1 MLKYIEKTKLPCG
14 STVKID
20 KTEPKRP
27 LWPLLVGKWGSES
40 YILMVI
46 IDQLIFL
53 YNYATMS
60 VVIVNSKLFSVD
72 QL

>member
-1 MLKYIEKTKLPCG
+1 MLKYIENTKLLCG

-20 KTEPKRP
+20 KMEPKRP
-27 LWPLLVGKWGSES
+27 LWPLLAGKQGSES

-46 IDQLIFL
+46 TDQLDFL

-60 VVIVNSKLFSVD
+60 VVIVNLKLFSVD

>member
-1 MLKYIEKTKLPCG
+1 MLRYIENTKLLCG

-27 LWPLLVGKWGSES
+27 LWPLLAGKQGSES

-46 IDQLIFL
+46 IDQLDFL
-53 YNYATMS
+53 YNYAAMS
-60 VVIVNSKLFSVD
+60 IVIVNSKLFSVD